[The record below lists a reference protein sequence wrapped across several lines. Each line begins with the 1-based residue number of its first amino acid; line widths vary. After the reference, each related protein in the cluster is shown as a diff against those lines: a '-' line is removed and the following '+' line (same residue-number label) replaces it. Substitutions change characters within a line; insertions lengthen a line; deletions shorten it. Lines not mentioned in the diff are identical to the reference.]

1 MPHPFH
7 RFSSM
12 LALAGLLFADCA
24 ARAQAVPSVSSTQPG
39 AVAPGAATKLKVRG
53 GNLVGAADFWTSFGG
68 QLGLAGDA
76 KDNGKNA
83 AEVTWDVTLP
93 AGTPVGVHGIRVATP
108 GGVSAMKLIM
118 VDDLPSVAQAGGNTK
133 LESAQEVTLPV
144 AIDGSVANL
153 QHNYYRFTAAAG
165 QKVSVE
171 AVARRLGSSLD
182 PIVRLLKANGRELI
196 WSDDEPG
203 LRSDSRLCY
212 TIQDAGQYVIEI
224 RDITYKGGPY
234 RLRIGDFPCV
244 SAPYPMAVQ
253 RGVENE
259 IKFAGKDAAD
269 ATTAKINTTTPLDF
283 APISTKRNGGKSSG
297 FALVRVSDVAQA
309 LETEPNNELAKATR
323 VELGHGI
330 NGRIDQPGD
339 IDHFIFTAKKGQK
352 LRFKAITRRQG
363 SPTSAYIRLL
373 NASGGQVAAKEDFGV
388 GDAFFDYT
396 FPADGDFVLAV
407 EDLHGN
413 GGAAYAYHVDVT
425 PPQTGFSLTAANT
438 LNVGAGSTS
447 LISVGIARA
456 GYNGP
461 IQIAAVDL
469 PEGVTSNPAIAGPG
483 QASIMLSVTS
493 KADAPLSRAVPIRI
507 VGTAKIGETEFQA
520 TANTATAMK
529 ASYGAIPWAPQNLSE
544 HVALGVGPKP
554 QIRLRT
560 EAKEVVFGKS
570 LTGSIKVMVDR
581 AEGFNEAVTLVVT
594 PDAKK
599 GGLPANIT
607 AGLKP
612 IPKDQNEVVITFAAN
627 DKAALGQ
634 FTVGLNATIKQ
645 GKTTVTQSVPSVVL
659 NLQNPLTVTATS
671 SAPKLAAG
679 GEVKVKVAV
688 QRNAALKGEVV
699 LTFANLPKGVTADAA
714 KIAADKNEVEVTL
727 KAAADAAKGA
737 AKNLT
742 VKGEVTVGKVKLA
755 GTSAA
760 IGLTVE

>member
-1 MPHPFH
+1 MLHPA
-7 RFSSM
+7 RCFSF
-12 LALAGLLFADCA
+12 LVALIGLLFVDSVVRDSAV
-24 ARAQAVPSVSSTQPG
+24 RAQAVPSISSTQPG

-68 QLGLAGDA
+68 QLGLAGDI

-118 VDDLPSVAQAGGNTK
+118 VDDLPTLAQAGGNTK
-133 LESAQEVTLPV
+133 IESAQEITLPV

-153 QHNYYRFTAAAG
+153 QLNYYRFNATAG

-182 PIVRLLKANGRELI
+182 PIIRLLNAKGRELI
-196 WSDDEPG
+196 WSDDEAG

-212 TIQDAGQYVIEI
+212 TIKDAGQYVIEI

-244 SAPYPMAVQ
+244 SAPYPMTVQ

-259 IKFAGKDAAD
+259 VRFAGKDAGD
-269 ATTAKINTTTPLDF
+269 SVTAKINTTTPLDF
-283 APISTKRNGGKSSG
+283 ATVSTKRTGGKSSG
-297 FALVRVSDVAQA
+297 FALVRVSDAAQA

-330 NGRIDQPGD
+330 NGRIDQAGD
-339 IDHFIFTAKKGQK
+339 IDHFIFAAKKGQK

-373 NASGGQVAAKEDFGV
+373 NAAGAQVAAKEDFGV

-396 FPADGDFVLAV
+396 FPADGDFVLAI
-407 EDLHGN
+407 EELHGN
-413 GGAAYAYHVDVT
+413 GGPDYAYHVDVT

-447 LISVGIARA
+447 LISVGVARA

-469 PEGVTSNPAIAGPG
+469 PEGVTSNSTIAGPG
-483 QASIMLSVTS
+483 QAAVMLSVTS

-507 VGTAKIGETEFQA
+507 VGTAKIGDAEFQA
-520 TANTATAMK
+520 TASTTTAMK
-529 ASYGAIPWAPQNLSE
+529 AAYGALPWAPQCLSE

-554 QIRLRT
+554 QNRLRT
-560 EAKEVVFGKS
+560 EV
-570 LTGSIKVMVDR
+570 
-581 AEGFNEAVTLVVT
+581 
-594 PDAKK
+594 
-599 GGLPANIT
+599 
-607 AGLKP
+607 
-612 IPKDQNEVVITFAAN
+612 NEVV
-627 DKAALGQ
+627 
-634 FTVGLNATIKQ
+634 
-645 GKTTVTQSVPSVVL
+645 
-659 NLQNPLTVTATS
+659 
-671 SAPKLAAG
+671 
-679 GEVKVKVAV
+679 
-688 QRNAALKGEVV
+688 
-699 LTFANLPKGVTADAA
+699 
-714 KIAADKNEVEVTL
+714 
-727 KAAADAAKGA
+727 
-737 AKNLT
+737 
-742 VKGEVTVGKVKLA
+742 
-755 GTSAA
+755 
-760 IGLTVE
+760 